1 MYGWTGK
8 IIRVNLTEKSI
19 KIEDLNMED
28 AKLYLGG
35 RGLGSKILYD
45 EVDPK
50 IDPLSPENKLIFMTG
65 PVTGT
70 YATCAGRFN
79 VVAKAPL
86 TGTIG
91 AANSGG
97 HFGPELKFAGY
108 DGIIFE
114 GKADKPVYLHI
125 CDDLIELKSAEHLW
139 GKDVF
144 ETTDLLLQ
152 ENEKD
157 ARVACIG
164 PGGEKQVLFAT
175 VMNDKDRA
183 AGRSGMGAVMGSKNL
198 KAVVVKG
205 TKSIKV
211 ANQDKFKAAAMDARG
226 KINENG
232 VTGPGGGLPTYG
244 TEVLVNILNEVHGLP
259 TRNWKDSRFEDG
271 ELISGEYLAEK
282 YLIRNKACFAC
293 SIGCGRVINIP
304 DGKYK
309 GIVAGPEYEAAW
321 AYGACCGVKDLN
333 AINKANHVC
342 NLLGIDPIT
351 MGATIACAMELYESG
366 YITKEDL
373 GGRELRFGDA
383 ESIIEWTELT
393 GNREGFGDIMA
404 LGSYRMAEKYGHPE
418 LSMSVKK
425 QEMPAYDGRVLQGM
439 GLEYATSNR
448 GGCHVRGYLTSPEI
462 LGIPV
467 KVDPH
472 TTEGKAPLLKT
483 FQDLTAVV
491 DSSDICLFTTF
502 AIGLPEIAEML
513 RSVTGL
519 EFSDEEVL
527 RVGERIWNL
536 EKLFNLEAGFT
547 RKDDTLPER
556 LLKEPVNSGPAKGKV
571 VELEKMLNE
580 YYEVR
585 GWDEESIPTDEKLE
599 ELSLLSYKKKELA
612 DV

>member
-8 IIRVNLTEKSI
+8 SIRVNLTEE
-19 KIEDLNMED
+19 KITVEDLNMED

-35 RGLGSKILYD
+35 RGLASKILCD
-45 EVDPK
+45 EIDPN

-65 PVTGT
+65 PLTGT
-70 YATCAGRFN
+70 YASCAGRFN

-97 HFGPELKFAGY
+97 YFGPELKFAGY

-139 GKDVF
+139 GKNVF
-144 ETTDLLLQ
+144 ETTDLLLE
-152 ENEKD
+152 ENERD

-164 PGGEKQVLFAT
+164 PAGEKQVLFAT

-211 ANQDKFKAAAMDARG
+211 FSRDKFKDAVMDARS
-226 KINENG
+226 KLDQNG

-259 TRNWKDSRFEDG
+259 TRNWQDSYFEHAD
-271 ELISGEYLAEK
+271 LISVEYMTENCLV
-282 YLIRNKACFAC
+282 RNKACFAC
-293 SIGCGRVINIP
+293 SIGCGRIVRIP

-309 GIVAGPEYEAAW
+309 GIVAGAEYEAGW
-321 AYGACCGVKDLN
+321 SYGACCGVKDLN

-342 NLLGIDPIT
+342 NILGLDPIT
-351 MGATIACAMELYESG
+351 MGATIACAMELYEKG
-366 YITKEDL
+366 YLSKEDL

-383 ESIIEWTELT
+383 ESIVEWTELT

-404 LGSYRMAEKYGHPE
+404 LGSYRMSEKYGHPE

-439 GLEYATSNR
+439 GLSYATSNR

-462 LGIPV
+462 LGIPQ

-472 TTEGKAPLLKT
+472 STEGKAALLKT

-502 AIGLPEIAEML
+502 AIGLPEISEML
-513 RSVTGL
+513 RTVTGL
-519 EFSDEEVL
+519 EYSDEEIL
-527 RVGERIWNL
+527 QIGERIWNL
-536 EKLFNLEAGFT
+536 EKLFNLKAGFT

-556 LLKEPVNSGPAKGKV
+556 LLKEPVKTGPGKGLVTKLDV
-571 VELEKMLNE
+571 MLDE

-585 GWDEESIPTDEKLE
+585 GWDKEGIPTEEKL
-599 ELSLLSYKKKELA
+599 KELGLEGFSFA
-612 DV
+612 KA